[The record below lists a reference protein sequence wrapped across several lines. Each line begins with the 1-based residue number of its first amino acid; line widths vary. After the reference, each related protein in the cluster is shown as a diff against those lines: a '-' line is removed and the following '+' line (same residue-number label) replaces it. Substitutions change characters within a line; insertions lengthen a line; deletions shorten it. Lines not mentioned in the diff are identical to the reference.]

1 MDFSHLTGT
10 QTSPDEIVEAM
21 LSLLGEMAER
31 ESRMNAVLQQGILRI
46 RAESEQ
52 ARLALDSIVR
62 SAGDQIATSAEKAS
76 RLATARYEY
85 AVAEAVGQLRS
96 ANKMVWT
103 WLGGAIAILAVTLL
117 SGWLIVDRHKNA
129 LASIKQEYEGYE
141 NATNV
146 LRAYNASDARLCD
159 DLICIDANPNYR
171 QVSNKRRYY
180 QAKSRPGR

>member
-1 MDFSHLTGT
+1 MNFNHLANT
-10 QTSPDEIVEAM
+10 QTSSDEILKAM
-21 LSLLGEMAER
+21 LNLLGEMAER
-31 ESRMNAVLQQGILRI
+31 ESRMNVALQQGILRI
-46 RAESEQ
+46 RDESEQ
-52 ARLALDSIVR
+52 ARLALDNIVR

-76 RLATARYEY
+76 RSATAKYEY

-117 SGWLIVDRHKNA
+117 SGWLIVDRHKNE
-129 LASIKQEYEGYE
+129 LASIKQEYEHYE

-159 DLICIDANPNYR
+159 GLICIDANPNYK
-171 QVSNKRRYY
+171 QVYNKRRYY
-180 QAKSRPGR
+180 QAKNRPRQ